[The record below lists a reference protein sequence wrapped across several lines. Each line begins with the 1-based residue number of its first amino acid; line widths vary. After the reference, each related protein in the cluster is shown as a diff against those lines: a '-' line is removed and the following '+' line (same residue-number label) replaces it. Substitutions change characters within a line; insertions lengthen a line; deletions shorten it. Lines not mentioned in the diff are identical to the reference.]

1 MRNLSQ
7 REYTLL
13 SGLLTI
19 KKCLNGPVPFKLV
32 ACVHAYVFEDRGSI
46 SRTLRV
52 LEMESLVFYNQI
64 TDVVRV
70 TNLFKPD
77 LQHSQ
82 DSDIPV
88 IPEGAIE
95 ALVKQHLLDRDR
107 SFTSRD
113 IKAPDNIK
121 RRKKRTKVEQA

>member
-7 REYTLL
+7 REYTFL
-13 SGLLTI
+13 SGLLTA
-19 KKCLNGPVPFKLV
+19 KKCLLGPIPFKLV
-32 ACVHAYVFEDRGSI
+32 ACIHAYVFEDRGSI

-52 LEMESLVFYNQI
+52 LQAEDLIFYNQA

-70 TNLFKPD
+70 TNLFRLD

-82 DSDIPV
+82 DSDVPV

-95 ALVKQHLLDRDR
+95 VLVRQHLLDKHR
-107 SFTSRD
+107 SFTSQD
-113 IKAPDNIK
+113 IKTPDNIR
-121 RRKKRTKVEQA
+121 RRKKRTKTEQT